1 MLRWGGPERTVRDE
15 LVKAWGAPPTLQR
28 MPLAAP
34 SRKIPVARPGVR
46 PLARW
51 VPAVSLFSGR
61 TLGGF
66 LPVLA
71 PSPFSEAASCEHE
84 RFWLPRL
91 CSRPAH
97 SSGGWRRTAWP
108 DRRAVIGRS
117 G

>member
-1 MLRWGGPERTVRDE
+1 M
-15 LVKAWGAPPTLQR
+15 
-28 MPLAAP
+28 
-34 SRKIPVARPGVR
+34 PVARPGVR
-46 PLARW
+46 PLAKW

-71 PSPFSEAASCEHE
+71 LSLFSEAASSEHE
-84 RFWLPRL
+84 RFRLPRL

-108 DRRAVIGRS
+108 DRRAV
-117 G
+117 